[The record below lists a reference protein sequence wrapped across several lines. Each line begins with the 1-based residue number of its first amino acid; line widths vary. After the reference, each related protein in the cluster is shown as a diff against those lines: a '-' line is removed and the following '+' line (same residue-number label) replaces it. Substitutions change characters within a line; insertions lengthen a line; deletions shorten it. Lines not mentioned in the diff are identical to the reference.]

1 MTPRRTTLA
10 VHAAQHPAPDT
21 GATTPSIHMASSF
34 ARDPNGELPSRHL
47 YSRISNP
54 NRDQLEEALRL
65 LEGGT
70 EAAAFASGC
79 AAITAVFQA
88 LKPGDR
94 VVCNSDCY
102 SGTREILNDLMRNWG
117 LEIAFADLWNPD
129 SWDASIVPGTRLVWL
144 ETPSNPQMRIT
155 DIRGLAD
162 HARSRGAI
170 VVCDGTFAT
179 PFLQQ
184 PLACGADLVV
194 HATTKYMCGHGDM
207 VGGAVVAGP
216 TVPDLFAR
224 IRKIQV
230 HAGAVPSPFD
240 AWLTLRGIR
249 TLPLRMKAH
258 CANAQEI
265 ARRLESH
272 PAVAAVHYPGLASH
286 PGHELA
292 SRQMAGGFG
301 GMLSF
306 QMRDGEEAA
315 ARVAAGCRLIL
326 RATSLGGLETLIEHR
341 ARIEGPA
348 SPTPRDLLRLSVGV
362 EDVEDLWD
370 DLEQALRPETSGT
383 LR

>member
-1 MTPRRTTLA
+1 MNLRNATLA
-10 VHAAQHPAPDT
+10 VHAAQNPAPDT
-21 GATTPSIHMASSF
+21 GATTPSIHLASTF
-34 ARDPNGELPSRHL
+34 ARDPDGELPSRHL

-65 LEGGT
+65 LEGGAD
-70 EAAAFASGC
+70 AAAFASGC
-79 AAITAVFQA
+79 AAITAIFQA

-117 LEIAFADLWNPD
+117 LEIRFADLWEPD
-129 SWDASIVPGTRLVWL
+129 FWDSEIVRGTRLVWI

-155 DIRGLAD
+155 DISRLA
-162 HARSRGAI
+162 SRAHDMGAI

-179 PFLQQ
+179 PFLQK
-184 PLACGADLVV
+184 PLALGADLVV
-194 HATTKYMCGHGDM
+194 HATTKYLSGHGDM
-207 VGGAVVAGP
+207 VGGAVVAGSGA
-216 TVPDLFAR
+216 TELFAR

-230 HAGAVPSPFD
+230 HSGAVPSPFD
-240 AWLTLRGIR
+240 SWLTLRGVR

-258 CANAQEI
+258 CANALEI

-272 PAVAAVHYPGLASH
+272 PSVAAVHYPGLASH

-292 SRQMAGGFG
+292 TVQMAGGFG

-306 QMRDGEEAA
+306 QVRGGEDAA
-315 ARVAAGCRLIL
+315 ARVAGACQLIL

-341 ARIEGPA
+341 ARIEGPG

-370 DLEQALRPETSGT
+370 DLEQT
-383 LR
+383 LA

>member
-1 MTPRRTTLA
+1 MAAEDVNLRSATLA
-10 VHAAQHPAPDT
+10 VHAAQNPAPDT
-21 GATTPSIHMASSF
+21 GATTPSIHLASTF
-34 ARDPNGELPSRHL
+34 ARDPDGELPSRHL

-65 LEGGT
+65 LESGT
-70 EAAAFASGC
+70 DAAAFASGC
-79 AAITAVFQA
+79 AAITTIFQA

-117 LEIAFADLWNPD
+117 LEIRFADLWEPD
-129 SWDASIVPGTRLVWL
+129 LWDSEIVRGTRLVWI

-155 DIRGLAD
+155 DIQKLA
-162 HARSRGAI
+162 SRAHDMGAI

-179 PFLQQ
+179 PFLQK
-184 PLACGADLVV
+184 PLALGADLVV
-194 HATTKYMCGHGDM
+194 HATTKYLSGHGDM
-207 VGGAVVAGP
+207 VGGVVVAGP

-230 HAGAVPSPFD
+230 HSGAVPSPFD

-258 CANAQEI
+258 CANALEI

-292 SRQMAGGFG
+292 TAQMAGGFG
-301 GMLSF
+301 GMLSI
-306 QMRDGEEAA
+306 QVRGGEDAA
-315 ARVAAGCRLIL
+315 ARVAGACQLIL

-341 ARIEGPA
+341 ARIEGPG

-370 DLEQALRPETSGT
+370 DLEQALA
-383 LR
+383 

>member
-1 MTPRRTTLA
+1 MTLRSSTLA
-10 VHAAQHPAPDT
+10 VHAAQHPAADT
-21 GATTPSIHMASSF
+21 GATTPSIHLASTF
-34 ARDPNGELPSRHL
+34 ARDPAGELPSRYL

-102 SGTREILNDLMRNWG
+102 SGTREILSDLMRHWG
-117 LEIAFADLWNPD
+117 LEVAFADLWNPD
-129 SWDASIVPGTRLVWL
+129 SWDSSIVPGTRLVWI

-155 DIRGLAD
+155 DIRALAE

-179 PFLQQ
+179 PFLQK
-184 PLACGADLVV
+184 PLAQGADLVV
-194 HATTKYMCGHGDM
+194 HATTKYLSGHGDM

-216 TVPDLFAR
+216 AVPDLFAR

-258 CANAQEI
+258 CANALEI

-292 SRQMAGGFG
+292 VRQMSGGFG

-306 QMRDGEEAA
+306 RMRDGEEAA
-315 ARVAAGCRLIL
+315 ARVAGACRLIL

-341 ARIEGPA
+341 ARIEGPG

-370 DLEQALRPETSGT
+370 DLEQALD
-383 LR
+383 

>member
-1 MTPRRTTLA
+1 MNIRTSTLA
-10 VHAAQHPAPDT
+10 VHAAQRPAPDT
-21 GATTPSIHMASSF
+21 GATTPSIHLASTF
-34 ARDPNGELPSRHL
+34 ARDPNGELPSHHL

-70 EAAAFASGC
+70 DAAAFASGC
-79 AAITAVFQA
+79 AAITAIFQA
-88 LKPGDR
+88 LKPGDH

-102 SGTREILNDLMRNWG
+102 SGTREILSDLMRHWG
-117 LEIAFADLWNPD
+117 LQIAFADLWNPD
-129 SWDASIVPGTRLVWL
+129 SWDSSIVPGTRLVWI

-155 DIRGLAD
+155 DISGLA
-162 HARSRGAI
+162 SRAHTHGAI

-179 PFLQQ
+179 PFLQR
-184 PLACGADLVV
+184 PLALGADLVV
-194 HATTKYMCGHGDM
+194 HATTKYLSGHGDM

-216 TVPDLFAR
+216 EVPELFAR

-230 HAGAVPSPFD
+230 HGGGVPSPFD
-240 AWLTLRGIR
+240 SWLTLRGIR
-249 TLPLRMKAH
+249 TLPLRMKTH
-258 CANAQEI
+258 CANALEL

-272 PAVAAVHYPGLASH
+272 PSVAVVHYPGLASH

-292 SRQMAGGFG
+292 TRQMTGGFG

-306 QMRDGEEAA
+306 QMREGEEAA
-315 ARVAAGCRLIL
+315 ARVAGACRLIL

-341 ARIEGPA
+341 ARIEGPG

-362 EDVEDLWD
+362 EDVEDLWE
-370 DLEQALRPETSGT
+370 DLEQALR
-383 LR
+383 

>member
-1 MTPRRTTLA
+1 MNVRTSTLA

-21 GATTPSIHMASSF
+21 GATTPSIHLASTF
-34 ARDPNGELPSRHL
+34 ARDPAGDLPSRYL

-70 EAAAFASGC
+70 DAAAFASGC
-79 AAITAVFQA
+79 AAIAAVFQA

-102 SGTREILNDLMRNWG
+102 SGTREILSDLMRHWG
-117 LEIAFADLWNPD
+117 LDVAFADLWDPG
-129 SWDASIVPGTRLVWL
+129 SWDSSIVPGTRMAWL

-155 DIRGLAD
+155 DIRALAE
-162 HARSRGAI
+162 HAHSRGAI

-179 PFLQQ
+179 PFLQR
-184 PLACGADLVV
+184 PLALGADLVV
-194 HATTKYMCGHGDM
+194 HATTKYLSGHGDM

-216 TVPDLFAR
+216 TATDLFAR

-258 CANAQEI
+258 CANALEI

-286 PGHELA
+286 PGHEL
-292 SRQMAGGFG
+292 STRQMSGGFG

-306 QMRDGEEAA
+306 RMRDGEEAA
-315 ARVAAGCRLIL
+315 ARVAGSCRLIL

-341 ARIEGPA
+341 ARIEGPG

-370 DLEQALRPETSGT
+370 DLEQALD
-383 LR
+383 

>member
-1 MTPRRTTLA
+1 MNLRNATLA

-21 GATTPSIHMASSF
+21 GATTPSIHLASTF
-34 ARDPNGELPSRHL
+34 ARNPDGDLPSRHL

-65 LEGGT
+65 LEGGDD
-70 EAAAFASGC
+70 AAAFASGC

-129 SWDASIVPGTRLVWL
+129 AWDSAIVPGTRLVWV

-155 DIRGLAD
+155 DIARLAL
-162 HARSRGAI
+162 HAHAMGAI

-179 PFLQQ
+179 PFLQT
-184 PLACGADLVV
+184 PLAQGADLVV
-194 HATTKYMCGHGDM
+194 HATTKYLSGHGDM
-207 VGGAVVAGP
+207 VGGAVVAGS
-216 TVPDLFAR
+216 TVPELFAR

-258 CANAQEI
+258 CANALEI
-265 ARRLESH
+265 AHRLESH
-272 PAVAAVHYPGLASH
+272 PAVAAVHYPGLESH

-292 SRQMAGGFG
+292 TRQMAGGFG

-306 QMRDGEEAA
+306 QTHGGEDMAT
-315 ARVAAGCRLIL
+315 RVAGACRLIL

-341 ARIEGPA
+341 ARIEGPS

-370 DLEQALRPETSGT
+370 DLEQALD
-383 LR
+383 